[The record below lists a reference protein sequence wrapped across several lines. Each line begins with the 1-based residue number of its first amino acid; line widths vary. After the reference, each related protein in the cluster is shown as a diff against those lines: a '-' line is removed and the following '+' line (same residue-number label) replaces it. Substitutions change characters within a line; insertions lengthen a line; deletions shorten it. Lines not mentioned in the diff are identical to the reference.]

1 MRIEVIKEFE
11 GRVKS
16 DIVFCIMAFMK
27 REKFLDKYVKKETL
41 KVNKGTNLQAEEAI
55 GGPMDDNMS
64 ARGRRWR
71 YEVSES
77 DNTIREVRA
86 FRKRNGPAKVHPQD

>member
-16 DIVFCIMAFMK
+16 DRVFCIMAFMK
-27 REKFLDKYVKKETL
+27 REKFLDKYVKKETF
-41 KVNKGTNLQAEEAI
+41 KVSKGPNLQAEEAI
-55 GGPMDDNMS
+55 GGPQDDNMS

-77 DNTIREVRA
+77 DTIREVRA
-86 FRKRNGPAKVHPQD
+86 FRKRYGAAKVYPQD

>member
-1 MRIEVIKEFE
+1 MRIEVLKEFE

-16 DIVFCIMAFMK
+16 DRMFCLMAFMR
-27 REKFLDKYVKKETL
+27 REKFVDKYVKKETL
-41 KVNKGTNLQAEEAI
+41 KASKAPSPQAEEVR
-55 GGPMDDNMS
+55 GGPQDENMS

-77 DNTIREVRA
+77 DTIREVRA
-86 FRKRNGPAKVHPQD
+86 FRKRYGAAKVYPQD

>member
-16 DIVFCIMAFMK
+16 DRVFCIMAFMK
-27 REKFLDKYVKKETL
+27 RQKFLDKYVKNETL
-41 KVNKGTNLQAEEAI
+41 KVSKGLNLQAEEAI
-55 GGPMDDNMS
+55 GGPQDDNMS

-77 DNTIREVRA
+77 DTIREVRA
-86 FRKRNGPAKVHPQD
+86 FRKRNGAAKVYPQD

>member
-16 DIVFCIMAFMK
+16 DRVFCIVALMK

-41 KVNKGTNLQAEEAI
+41 KVSKGPNPQADEAI
-55 GGPMDDNMS
+55 GGPLDDNMS
-64 ARGRRWR
+64 SRGRRWR

-77 DNTIREVRA
+77 DTIREVRA
-86 FRKRNGPAKVHPQD
+86 FRKRNGQAKVYPQD